1 MELYLKI
8 EQVIYQYKSFL
19 SIGNTVTEE
28 DVRHAIRWVMR
39 NNPDIFWFAHQYHYD
54 EVSSTIHF
62 QYTFSAE
69 RVKTIQQSINDVI
82 ENDFCIEYAKKLSQQ
97 EQVAYVYKWLVTYCT
112 YNANSAYNQSIYSVF
127 VRRNSI
133 CTGYT
138 KAAQYLF
145 NLLGIE
151 SRLVFGRLHNDK
163 EDGRHC
169 WNIVKVDNEYYHF
182 DACFGD
188 SILDNV
194 AIKSGVQELFKID
207 GINYNFL
214 CVSTEEILRT
224 RSIEDITTLPNCS
237 NSWSKALKNSL
248 ALIKLKQREDIKG
261 CLLSHIGSSA
271 DIYLCSKDKNTVL
284 KVFRPNSKTT
294 SQEEY
299 HYMQQTKGCQ
309 HLLQCNEQYT
319 DITQNIVAIEQ
330 STPIVDLL
338 CSHYYEL
345 SLKGLIKIATDVA
358 KAWKQCQERG
368 ILYRDIHVC
377 NIYRSN
383 DGIFKL
389 GDFGS
394 CTNKF
399 DLKETVGNQWF
410 MAPEIFVSGIFT
422 EGSAVY
428 SISMVM
434 YFILNNLRPA
444 FWAQG
449 CEDEA
454 LQKRMYG
461 HNLPILTGC
470 INLPPHIKT
479 KLDKFFRA
487 ASASLPK
494 ERISSVAEF
503 IYELERLSLYC
514 EDSDYIIHSKGFSL
528 DFDLDAE
535 NNDGLDVCLVSHED
549 NHRYAMEDEVEQMCT
564 TAMSLPTSAYTNDIV
579 LDDVIISVDD
589 VEEFARTRGGWN
601 DDCDS
606 AEPNDSSDNDWDSDF
621 RVDEVESLV
630 YSMEPCN
637 SSDSDNFVPDNEI
650 ISVDEVEG
658 FVRTRGGWNDESDSV
673 ELNKS
678 SDSDW
683 CSDFRV
689 DEIESLANSISLP
702 IPPRDTN
709 IVESDSSRNV
719 DEHWMDAFVIESVHN
734 ATIYSYSYE
743 SFVPLRSLSDNTRL
757 KKLKNEYEKTI
768 TCLTRQQ
775 EQLKS
780 VQNQINE
787 LKNKKNEIEIHL
799 KNSPGM
805 IRSAVGGFLSSIIG
819 GFVEIVGA
827 LAGFTSTSSDEAKEK
842 LLEYD
847 KELEEKKAQAQICE
861 KQIEGFIQQKNNL
874 EKELAVLKEQN
885 KYNEVYSS
893 IFAPAEVKRKS
904 HLQVQ
909 VYLHLYEESE
919 KVKSLA
925 QESDKNAER
934 RDYMPLSLKLQKGDK
949 VDVEFN
955 VYGETRLAS
964 ERKSII
970 WQGSFTKCTF
980 DYFVPKDIDVEELS
994 CVVLLSVNGV
1004 PIGEMRF
1011 ITRVIETPRQLNP
1024 EILAHKYSKVF
1035 ISYSHQDE
1043 SKVKFLHEGLELGSV
1058 PHFFDRKYL
1067 KTGDVFPQVIQ
1078 DYINSADL
1086 FILCWS
1092 ENASKSEYVQ
1102 KERLQA
1108 LKRAFPQ
1115 VQPENAAKL
1124 RIYPMNIEPRAELPI
1139 DMKNYYHF
1147 GEI

>member
-1 MELYLKI
+1 MQSELYHKI
-8 EQVIYQYKSFL
+8 EVSIYSRIINIKLNQQFSL
-19 SIGNTVTEE
+19 D
-28 DVRHAIRWVMR
+28 DVRNAIRWVMR
-39 NNPDIFWFAHQYHYD
+39 DNPDIFWFAHQYHYD
-54 EVSSTIHF
+54 EASSTIHF

-82 ENDFCIEYAKKLSQQ
+82 ENDFCIEYVNNLTRQ

-112 YNANSAYNQSIYSVF
+112 YNANSSYNQSIYSVF
-127 VRRNSI
+127 VRRNSV
-133 CTGYT
+133 CTGYA

-169 WNIVKVDNEYYHF
+169 WNLVKVDNEYYHF

-214 CVSTEEILRT
+214 CVSTDEILRT

-294 SQEEY
+294 SLEEY
-299 HYMQQTKGCQ
+299 YYIQQTKGCQ

-345 SLKGLIKIATDVA
+345 SLKGLIKMATDVA
-358 KAWKQCQERG
+358 KAWKECQERG
-368 ILYRDIHVC
+368 VLYRDIHVC

-383 DGIFKL
+383 DGTFKL

-410 MAPEIFVSGIFT
+410 MAPETFVSGIFT
-422 EGSAVY
+422 ESSAVY
-428 SISMVM
+428 SVSMVM

-444 FWAQG
+444 FWVQG
-449 CEDEA
+449 CEYEA
-454 LQKRMYG
+454 LQKRMNG
-461 HNLPILTGC
+461 DNLPTPTGC

-479 KLDKFFRA
+479 KLDKFFNKV
-487 ASASLPK
+487 SASLPK
-494 ERISSVAEF
+494 ERVSRVAEF
-503 IYELERLSLYC
+503 IYELERLSFYC
-514 EDSDYIIHSKGFSL
+514 EDGDYIIHRKGYSL
-528 DFDLDAE
+528 DLDLNAG
-535 NNDGLDVCLVSHED
+535 NED
-549 NHRYAMEDEVEQMCT
+549 RLEARWHYISRDTYHQYAMGDEVEQMCT
-564 TAMSLPTSAYTNDIV
+564 TAMSLTTSADTSDIV
-579 LDDVIISVDD
+579 FDDSIISVDD
-589 VEEFARTRGGWN
+589 VEEFARTRGGWIV
-601 DDCDS
+601 DCES
-606 AEPNDSSDNDWDSDF
+606 AESNDSSDN
-621 RVDEVESLV
+621 
-630 YSMEPCN
+630 
-637 SSDSDNFVPDNEI
+637 
-650 ISVDEVEG
+650 
-658 FVRTRGGWNDESDSV
+658 
-673 ELNKS
+673 
-678 SDSDW
+678 DW

-702 IPPRDTN
+702 IPSHDAN
-709 IVESDSSRNV
+709 IVESDSSRHV
-719 DEHWMDAFVIESVHN
+719 DEHWMDAFVIESIHN
-734 ATIYSYSYE
+734 VTISSYSYE
-743 SFVPLRSLSDNTRL
+743 SFVPLSSLSDNTRL

-780 VQNQINE
+780 VQSQIDE
-787 LKNKKNEIEIHL
+787 LKKKKNEIEIL
-799 KNSPGM
+799 LMNSSGM

-819 GFVEIVGA
+819 GFVGIAGA
-827 LAGFTSTSSDEAKEK
+827 LAGSTSTSSDEAKEK
-842 LLEYD
+842 LLECD

-861 KQIEGFIQQKNNL
+861 KQIEGFIQQKSNL
-874 EKELAVLKEQN
+874 EKELAVLEEQN

-934 RDYMPLSLKLQKGDK
+934 RDYMPLSLKLKKGDK

-955 VYGETRLAS
+955 VYGETRLMS

-970 WQGSFTKCTF
+970 WQGSFTKCSF

-994 CVVLLSVNGV
+994 CEANLFVNGAM
-1004 PIGEMRF
+1004 IGEMRF
-1011 ITRVIETPRQLNP
+1011 LTQIVEVPRNLNP
-1024 EILAHKYSKVF
+1024 EILSHRFNRIF
-1035 ISYSHQDE
+1035 ISYAHQDAQQI
-1043 SKVKFLHEGLELGSV
+1043 KLIALAYKAQGVDYFY
-1058 PHFFDRKYL
+1058 DRDSL
-1067 KTGDVFPQVIQ
+1067 APGDVYEEKIF
-1078 DYINSADL
+1078 DYIDSSDL
-1086 FILCWS
+1086 FVLCWS
-1092 ENASKSEYVQ
+1092 K
-1102 KERLQA
+1102 
-1108 LKRAFPQ
+1108 
-1115 VQPENAAKL
+1115 NAAVSNYVAKEKGRALL
-1124 RIYPMNIEPRAELPI
+1124 RAYPQLSHRDATLKICPISIEPRADLPS
-1139 DMKNYYHF
+1139 DMKEVYNF
-1147 GEI
+1147 EVI

>member
-1 MELYLKI
+1 MLHTKIYSDIEDYIRNQCANIKI
-8 EQVIYQYKSFL
+8 EQSTTSDKIH
-19 SIGNTVTEE
+19 N
-28 DVRHAIRWVMR
+28 AIRWVMR
-39 NNPDIFWFAHQYHYD
+39 NNPDIFWFAHQYQFD

-69 RVKTIQQSINDVI
+69 RVKTIQQSIIDVI
-82 ENDFCIEYAKKLSQQ
+82 ENDFCIEYVKKLSLQS
-97 EQVAYVYKWLVTYCT
+97 QVVYVYKWLVTYCT

-127 VRRNSI
+127 VRRNSV
-133 CTGYT
+133 CTGYA
-138 KAAQYLF
+138 KATQYLF

-151 SRLVFGRLHNDK
+151 SCLVFGRLHNDK

-169 WNIVKVDNEYYHF
+169 WNLVKVDNEYYHF

-194 AIKSGVQELFKID
+194 AIKSGVQKLFKID
-207 GINYNFL
+207 GVNYNFL
-214 CVSTEEILRT
+214 CVSTDEILKT
-224 RSIEDITTLPNCS
+224 RSIEDNTTLPDCP
-237 NSWSKALKNSL
+237 NSWSKTLIDSL

-294 SQEEY
+294 SQKEY
-299 HYMQQTKGCQ
+299 HYMQQTKGCR
-309 HLLQCNEQYT
+309 HLLQCNEDYT
-319 DITQNIVAIEQ
+319 DITHNTVAIEQ

-345 SLKGLIKIATDVA
+345 SLKGLIKMATDVA
-358 KAWKQCQERG
+358 KAWKECQKRG
-368 ILYRDIHVC
+368 VLYRDIHVC

-383 DGIFKL
+383 DGTFKL

-410 MAPEIFVSGIFT
+410 MAPETFVLGVFT
-422 EGSAVY
+422 EASAVY

-449 CEDEA
+449 CDNEA
-454 LQKRMYG
+454 LQKRMNGY
-461 HNLPILTGC
+461 NLPIPAGC

-479 KLDKFFRA
+479 KLDTFFRTV
-487 ASASLPK
+487 SASLPK

-503 IYELERLSLYC
+503 IYELERLTFYC
-514 EDSDYIIHSKGFSL
+514 KDSDYIIHRKGFSL
-528 DFDLDAE
+528 DFDLNAGNEDRLEARWHYISRDAYQ
-535 NNDGLDVCLVSHED
+535 
-549 NHRYAMEDEVEQMCT
+549 YAMGDEVEQMCT
-564 TAMSLPTSAYTNDIV
+564 TAIPTSKSKMNKCENGHIYDSYIYGNRCPFCPSENRYSISNINNNYESISDGRT
-579 LDDVIISVDD
+579 VIRHI
-589 VEEFARTRGGWN
+589 AH
-601 DDCDS
+601 
-606 AEPNDSSDNDWDSDF
+606 
-621 RVDEVESLV
+621 VDEVE
-630 YSMEPCN
+630 
-637 SSDSDNFVPDNEI
+637 NFARTMASNPDVPSTITPI
-650 ISVDEVEG
+650 INITDEVESYSSNMG
-658 FVRTRGGWNDESDSV
+658 FCE
-673 ELNKS
+673 NK
-678 SDSDW
+678 
-683 CSDFRV
+683 R
-689 DEIESLANSISLP
+689 A
-702 IPPRDTN
+702 TY
-709 IVESDSSRNV
+709 
-719 DEHWMDAFVIESVHN
+719 N
-734 ATIYSYSYE
+734 ATVQKS
-743 SFVPLRSLSDNTRL
+743 
-757 KKLKNEYEKTI
+757 KK
-768 TCLTRQQ
+768 
-775 EQLKS
+775 
-780 VQNQINE
+780 
-787 LKNKKNEIEIHL
+787 
-799 KNSPGM
+799 
-805 IRSAVGGFLSSIIG
+805 SIW
-819 GFVEIVGA
+819 
-827 LAGFTSTSSDEAKEK
+827 SK
-842 LLEYD
+842 LFG
-847 KELEEKKAQAQICE
+847 K
-861 KQIEGFIQQKNNL
+861 
-874 EKELAVLKEQN
+874 

-909 VYLHLYEESE
+909 LYLHLYEESE

-925 QESDKNAER
+925 KESDKNAER
-934 RDYMPLSLKLQKGDK
+934 RDYIPLSLKLKKGDK

-970 WQGSFTKCTF
+970 WQGSFTKCSF
-980 DYFVPKDIDVEELS
+980 DYFVPKDIDVDELS
-994 CVVLLSVNGV
+994 CVALLSVNGV

-1024 EILAHKYSKVF
+1024 EIIAHKYSKVF

-1067 KTGDVFPQVIQ
+1067 KAGDVFPQVIQ

-1108 LKRAFPQ
+1108 LERAFPQ

-1124 RIYPMNIEPRAELPI
+1124 RIYPMNIEPRAELPN

>member
-1 MELYLKI
+1 MLHPQIYSDIEDSIRNQYKNLKI
-8 EQVIYQYKSFL
+8 ETSSTPCEIR
-19 SIGNTVTEE
+19 N
-28 DVRHAIRWVMR
+28 AIRWIMR
-39 NNPDIFWFAHQYHYD
+39 DNPDIFWFAHQYHYD
-54 EVSSTIHF
+54 EASSTIHF

-82 ENDFCIEYAKKLSQQ
+82 ENDFCIEYVKNLSQQ

-127 VRRNSI
+127 VRRNSV
-133 CTGYT
+133 CTGYA

-145 NLLGIE
+145 NLLGVE

-163 EDGRHC
+163 ENGRHC
-169 WNIVKVDNEYYHF
+169 WNLVKVDNEYYHF

-214 CVSTEEILRT
+214 CVSTDEILRT
-224 RSIEDITTLPNCS
+224 RTIEDITTLPDS
-237 NSWSKALKNSL
+237 PNSWSKTFINSL
-248 ALIKLKQREDIKG
+248 AQIKLKQREDIKG
-261 CLLSHIGSSA
+261 GLLSHIGSSA
-271 DIYLCSKDKNTVL
+271 DIYLCSKDQNTVL
-284 KVFRPNSKTT
+284 KVFRSNSKTT
-294 SQEEY
+294 SQEVY

-319 DITQNIVAIEQ
+319 DITQHMVAIEQ

-345 SLKGLIKIATDVA
+345 SLKGLIKMATDVA
-358 KAWKQCQERG
+358 KGWKECQERG
-368 ILYRDIHVC
+368 VLYRDIHVC

-383 DGIFKL
+383 DGTFKL

-394 CTNKF
+394 CTNKL

-410 MAPEIFVSGIFT
+410 MAPETFVSGIFT
-422 EGSAVY
+422 ESSAVY
-428 SISMVM
+428 SVSMVM

-444 FWAQG
+444 FWVQG
-449 CEDEA
+449 CEDEV
-454 LQKRMYG
+454 LQKRMNG
-461 HNLPILTGC
+461 DNLPTPTGC

-487 ASASLPK
+487 TSALLPK
-494 ERISSVAEF
+494 ERISSVTEF
-503 IYELERLSLYC
+503 IYELERLSFYC
-514 EDSDYIIHSKGFSL
+514 KDSDYIIHRKGFSL
-528 DFDLDAE
+528 DFDLNVGNEDRLDARG
-535 NNDGLDVCLVSHED
+535 NYIPRDAYHQ
-549 NHRYAMEDEVEQMCT
+549 YALGNEVEQMCT
-564 TAMSLPTSAYTNDIV
+564 TAISTSKSKMKKCENGHIYDSYIYGNQCPFCPSKNRNSTCNINNYDGCISDGHTAIRHIAHADEVEYFAQTMASAPDTPSDITQITNI
-579 LDDVIISVDD
+579 
-589 VEEFARTRGGWN
+589 T
-601 DDCDS
+601 
-606 AEPNDSSDNDWDSDF
+606 
-621 RVDEVESLV
+621 DEVES
-630 YSMEPCN
+630 YSSTM
-637 SSDSDNFVPDNEI
+637 
-650 ISVDEVEG
+650 G
-658 FVRTRGGWNDESDSV
+658 FCE
-673 ELNKS
+673 NKH
-678 SDSDW
+678 
-683 CSDFRV
+683 
-689 DEIESLANSISLP
+689 A
-702 IPPRDTN
+702 TY
-709 IVESDSSRNV
+709 
-719 DEHWMDAFVIESVHN
+719 N
-734 ATIYSYSYE
+734 ATVRKS
-743 SFVPLRSLSDNTRL
+743 
-757 KKLKNEYEKTI
+757 KK
-768 TCLTRQQ
+768 
-775 EQLKS
+775 
-780 VQNQINE
+780 
-787 LKNKKNEIEIHL
+787 
-799 KNSPGM
+799 
-805 IRSAVGGFLSSIIG
+805 SIW
-819 GFVEIVGA
+819 
-827 LAGFTSTSSDEAKEK
+827 SK
-842 LLEYD
+842 LF
-847 KELEEKKAQAQICE
+847 
-861 KQIEGFIQQKNNL
+861 G
-874 EKELAVLKEQN
+874 N

-934 RDYMPLSLKLQKGDK
+934 RDYIPLSLKLRKGDK

-955 VYGETRLAS
+955 VYGETRLTS
-964 ERKSII
+964 VRKSIV
-970 WQGSFTKCTF
+970 WQGSFTKCSF

-994 CVVLLSVNGV
+994 CVALLSVNRV

-1024 EILAHKYSKVF
+1024 EIIAHKYSKVF
-1035 ISYSHQDE
+1035 ISYSHMDE

-1067 KTGDVFPQVIQ
+1067 KAGDVFPQVIQ

-1108 LKRAFPQ
+1108 LERAFPQ

-1124 RIYPMNIEPRAELPI
+1124 RIYPMNIEPRAELPN

>member
-1 MELYLKI
+1 MRLDLDSLYKKLKQTI
-8 EQVIYQYKSFL
+8 RQYEGVHHVDKD
-19 SIGNTVTEE
+19 VTES
-28 DVRHAIRWVMR
+28 DVRDAIRWIMR
-39 NNPDIFWFAHQYHYD
+39 DNPDIFWFAHQYHYD
-54 EVSSTIHF
+54 EASSTIHF
-62 QYTFSAE
+62 QYTFSPE

-82 ENDFCIEYAKKLSQQ
+82 ENDFCIEYVKKLSQQ

-112 YNANSAYNQSIYSVF
+112 YNTNSAYNQSIYSVF
-127 VRRNSI
+127 VRRNSV
-133 CTGYT
+133 CTGYA

-151 SRLVFGRLHNDK
+151 SLLVFGRLHNNK
-163 EDGRHC
+163 EEGRHC
-169 WNIVKVDNEYYHF
+169 WDLVKVDNEYYHF

-299 HYMQQTKGCQ
+299 HYMQQTKGCR
-309 HLLQCNEQYT
+309 HLLQCNEDYT
-319 DITQNIVAIEQ
+319 DISHNIVAIEQ

-345 SLKGLIKIATDVA
+345 SLNGLIKMATDVA
-358 KAWKQCQERG
+358 KAWKECQERG
-368 ILYRDIHVC
+368 VLYRDIHVC

-399 DLKETVGNQWF
+399 ELKETVGNQWF
-410 MAPEIFVSGIFT
+410 MAPETFVSGVFI
-422 EGSAVY
+422 EASAVY

-434 YFILNNLRPA
+434 YFIINNLRPA
-444 FWAQG
+444 FWTQG

-454 LQKRMYG
+454 LQKRMNG
-461 HNLPILTGC
+461 HNLPTPTSC

-479 KLDKFFRA
+479 KLDQFFTKV
-487 ASASLPK
+487 SVSSHK
-494 ERISSVAEF
+494 ERISSIAEF
-503 IYELERLSLYC
+503 IYELERLSFYC
-514 EDSDYIIHSKGFSL
+514 EDSDYIIHRKGYSL
-528 DFDLDAE
+528 DLDLNAGNEDRLEARWHYISRDAY
-535 NNDGLDVCLVSHED
+535 HQ
-549 NHRYAMEDEVEQMCT
+549 YAMGDEVEQMCT
-564 TAMSLPTSAYTNDIV
+564 TAMSLPTSAYTSDIV
-579 LDDVIISVDD
+579 FDDSIISVDD
-589 VEEFARTRGGWN
+589 VEEFARTRGGWIV
-601 DDCDS
+601 DCDS
-606 AEPNDSSDNDWDSDF
+606 AEPNDSSDN
-621 RVDEVESLV
+621 
-630 YSMEPCN
+630 
-637 SSDSDNFVPDNEI
+637 
-650 ISVDEVEG
+650 
-658 FVRTRGGWNDESDSV
+658 
-673 ELNKS
+673 
-678 SDSDW
+678 DW

-702 IPPRDTN
+702 IPSHDAN

-719 DEHWMDAFVIESVHN
+719 DEHWMDAFVIESIHN
-734 ATIYSYSYE
+734 ATISSCSYE
-743 SFVPLRSLSDNTRL
+743 SFVPLSSLSDNTRL

-780 VQNQINE
+780 VQSQIDE
-787 LKNKKNEIEIHL
+787 LKKKKNVIEIL
-799 KNSPGM
+799 LMNSSGM
-805 IRSAVGGFLSSIIG
+805 IRSAVAGFLSSLIG
-819 GFVEIVGA
+819 GFVGIAGA
-827 LAGFTSTSSDEAKEK
+827 LAGSTSTSSDEAKEK
-842 LLEYD
+842 LLECD

-861 KQIEGFIQQKNNL
+861 KQIEGFIQQKRNL

-934 RDYMPLSLKLQKGDK
+934 RDYIPLSLKLKKGDK

-955 VYGETRLAS
+955 VYGETRLMS

-970 WQGSFTKCTF
+970 WQGSFTKCSF
-980 DYFVPKDIDVEELS
+980 DYFVPKDIDVDELS
-994 CVVLLSVNGV
+994 CEANLFVNGAM
-1004 PIGEMRF
+1004 IGEMRF
-1011 ITRVIETPRQLNP
+1011 LTQIVEFPRNLNP
-1024 EILAHKYSKVF
+1024 EILSHRFNRIF
-1035 ISYSHQDE
+1035 ISYAHQDAQQI
-1043 SKVKFLHEGLELGSV
+1043 KLLALAYKAQGVDYFY
-1058 PHFFDRKYL
+1058 DRDSL
-1067 KTGDVFPQVIQ
+1067 APGDVYEEKIF
-1078 DYINSADL
+1078 DYIDSSDL
-1086 FILCWS
+1086 FVLCWS
-1092 ENASKSEYVQ
+1092 K
-1102 KERLQA
+1102 
-1108 LKRAFPQ
+1108 
-1115 VQPENAAKL
+1115 NAAASDYVAKEKGRALL
-1124 RIYPMNIEPRAELPI
+1124 RAYPQLSQRDATLKICPISIEPRADLPS
-1139 DMKNYYHF
+1139 DMKEVYNF
-1147 GEI
+1147 EVI

>member
-1 MELYLKI
+1 MKLYNQI
-8 EQVIYQYKSFL
+8 EQTIRNHIVSLRLKHSQSNMLIR
-19 SIGNTVTEE
+19 N
-28 DVRHAIRWVMR
+28 AIRWVMR
-39 NNPDIFWFAHQYHYD
+39 DNPDIFWFAHQYHYD
-54 EVSSTIHF
+54 EASSTIHF

-69 RVKTIQQSINDVI
+69 RIKTIQQNINDVI
-82 ENDFCIEYAKKLSQQ
+82 ENDFCIEYIKNLTRQ

-127 VRRNSI
+127 IRRNSV
-133 CTGYT
+133 CTGYA

-188 SILDNV
+188 SILDNL

-224 RSIEDITTLPNCS
+224 RSIEDITSLPNCS

-271 DIYLCSKDKNTVL
+271 DIYLCSKDKNIVL

-319 DITQNIVAIEQ
+319 DITQNTVAIEQ

-345 SLKGLIKIATDVA
+345 SLKGLIKMATDVA
-358 KAWKQCQERG
+358 KAWKECQERG
-368 ILYRDIHVC
+368 VLYRDIHVC

-399 DLKETVGNQWF
+399 ELKETVGNQWF
-410 MAPEIFVSGIFT
+410 MAPETFVSGVFT
-422 EGSAVY
+422 ETSAIY

-454 LQKRMYG
+454 LQKRMCG
-461 HNLPILTGC
+461 HNFPIPTGC
-470 INLPPHIKT
+470 INLPPNIKT
-479 KLDKFFRA
+479 KLDKFFRV

-494 ERISSVAEF
+494 ERIGSVAEF
-503 IYELERLSLYC
+503 IYELERISFYC
-514 EDSDYIIHSKGFSL
+514 EDSDYIIHRKGFSF
-528 DFDLDAE
+528 DFDLDARNE
-535 NNDGLDVCLVSHED
+535 DRLDTREKYIPRDAYHQ
-549 NHRYAMEDEVEQMCT
+549 YAMGDEVEQMCT
-564 TAMSLPTSAYTNDIV
+564 IAIPTSKPKMKKCENGHIYDTNIYGNQCPFCPSENRYSTSNINNYYESISDGCT
-579 LDDVIISVDD
+579 VIRHIAHAD
-589 VEEFARTRGGWN
+589 EIENFARTMASN
-601 DDCDS
+601 PDV
-606 AEPNDSSDNDWDSDF
+606 PSSTTPIINIT
-621 RVDEVESLV
+621 DEVES
-630 YSMEPCN
+630 YSSTM
-637 SSDSDNFVPDNEI
+637 
-650 ISVDEVEG
+650 G
-658 FVRTRGGWNDESDSV
+658 FCE
-673 ELNKS
+673 NK
-678 SDSDW
+678 
-683 CSDFRV
+683 R
-689 DEIESLANSISLP
+689 A
-702 IPPRDTN
+702 TY
-709 IVESDSSRNV
+709 
-719 DEHWMDAFVIESVHN
+719 N
-734 ATIYSYSYE
+734 ATVQKS
-743 SFVPLRSLSDNTRL
+743 
-757 KKLKNEYEKTI
+757 KK
-768 TCLTRQQ
+768 
-775 EQLKS
+775 
-780 VQNQINE
+780 
-787 LKNKKNEIEIHL
+787 
-799 KNSPGM
+799 
-805 IRSAVGGFLSSIIG
+805 SIW
-819 GFVEIVGA
+819 
-827 LAGFTSTSSDEAKEK
+827 SK
-842 LLEYD
+842 LF
-847 KELEEKKAQAQICE
+847 
-861 KQIEGFIQQKNNL
+861 G
-874 EKELAVLKEQN
+874 N
-885 KYNEVYSS
+885 KYHEVYSS

-934 RDYMPLSLKLQKGDK
+934 RDYIPLSLKLQKGDK

-955 VYGETRLAS
+955 VYGETRLTSA
-964 ERKSII
+964 RKSIV
-970 WQGSFTKCTF
+970 WQGSFTKCSF

-994 CVVLLSVNGV
+994 CVALLSVKGV

-1011 ITRVIETPRQLNP
+1011 ITRIIETPRQLNP
-1024 EILAHKYSKVF
+1024 EIIAHKYSKVF
-1035 ISYSHQDE
+1035 ISYSHMDE

-1067 KTGDVFPQVIQ
+1067 KAGDVFPQVIQ

-1108 LKRAFPQ
+1108 LERAFPQ

-1124 RIYPMNIEPRAELPI
+1124 RIYPMNIEPRAELPN